1 MVPADVLAAAGLNAE
16 MRAIAERAA
25 SGVEQR
31 SARPPVAIDPAE
43 VAEDGAAQIDAAETA
58 ADALGVPKVVP
69 PPAYQP
75 IAPFGLTFTFNT
87 QTGGYAGVTM
97 SDATFWWNDAGT
109 LTEKTASVG
118 QLSLTGT
125 VYLNVT
131 LDAQGKYASAAVGM
145 SASGD
150 LSLKLYQL
158 DQNGVVKDYRH
169 ALVVLGIGGKVD
181 LDGKSLD
188 TVPDAEQGAT
198 PTGDEGKAE
207 IKNWHA
213 ATQPE
218 NKSTTKLSE
227 DLIAATEA
235 DNQILVREANGTLKY
250 KSVGILPLDNA
261 SLEIDASGSQRKMQI
276 KGFAA
281 ANAGTLPVRN
291 EQGGLTWNGKAITSI
306 SSTPSTEPGG
316 TSTLTLTLSDGTTK
330 TLSAKNGTNGTDGV
344 GVGSV
349 TLKGTS
355 GKTKTYSVMSDE
367 TQPTELGT
375 FSVTDGTDG
384 TSPTLDKEFQLG
396 GVRVADIAASA
407 NINVTQKTLAAG
419 QNITLTPSQDE
430 KTITISAAGGSGGTS
445 GFTGTRY
452 TLHDSKYDTSDN
464 KLKMRRYTETWQ
476 DGVMTVSMLGGWE
489 DFSAGALAVRES
501 YQETV

>member
-58 ADALGVPKVVP
+58 ADALGIPKVVP

-281 ANAGTLPVRN
+281 ANAGTLPVKN
-291 EQGGLTWNGKAITSI
+291 VQGGLTWNGKAITSI

-316 TSTLTLTLSDGTTK
+316 TSTLTLTLSDGTTE
-330 TLSAKNGTNGTDGV
+330 TISVTNGTNGT
-344 GVGSV
+344 
-349 TLKGTS
+349 
-355 GKTKTYSVMSDE
+355 
-367 TQPTELGT
+367 
-375 FSVTDGTDG
+375 
-384 TSPTLDKEFQLG
+384 SPTVSVSQLSATTAHPNGGWRITINGSNYDVWNGNNAIANLDKEFQLG
-396 GVRVADIAASA
+396 GVKVADIAASA
-407 NINVTQKTLAAG
+407 NINVTQKT
-419 QNITLTPSQDE
+419 ITGDTASGIVVSE
-430 KTITISAAGGSGGTS
+430 ANGVITISFNGGAGGTTGY
-445 GFTGTRY
+445 TGTRY
-452 TLHDSKYDTSDN
+452 TLKETRYDAEAH
-464 KLKMRRYTETWQ
+464 KLQMKRYTETWT
-476 DGVMTVSMLGGWE
+476 DGVMTDSVEGSWE
-489 DFSAGALAVRES
+489 DFSAGALAV
-501 YQETV
+501 QETV

>member
-43 VAEDGAAQIDAAETA
+43 VAEDGAAQMDAAETA

-109 LTEKTASVG
+109 LTEKSASVG

-125 VYLNVT
+125 VYLNVS

-150 LSLKLYQL
+150 MSIKLYEL
-158 DQNGVVKDYRH
+158 NNGVLKDYRH

-207 IKNWHA
+207 IK
-213 ATQPE
+213 
-218 NKSTTKLSE
+218 
-227 DLIAATEA
+227 
-235 DNQILVREANGTLKY
+235 
-250 KSVGILPLDNA
+250 
-261 SLEIDASGSQRKMQI
+261 
-276 KGFAA
+276 GFAA
-281 ANAGTLPVRN
+281 ANAGTLPVKN
-291 EQGGLTWNGKAITSI
+291 DQGGLTWNGKAITSI

-316 TSTLTLTLSDGTTK
+316 TSTLTLTLSDGTTE
-330 TLSAKNGTNGTDGV
+330 TISVTNGTNGT
-344 GVGSV
+344 
-349 TLKGTS
+349 
-355 GKTKTYSVMSDE
+355 
-367 TQPTELGT
+367 
-375 FSVTDGTDG
+375 
-384 TSPTLDKEFQLG
+384 SPTVSVSQLSATTAHPNGGWRITINGSNYDVWNGNNAIANLDKEFQLG
-396 GVRVADIAASA
+396 GVKVADIAAST
-407 NINVTQKTLAAG
+407 NINVTQKT
-419 QNITLTPSQDE
+419 ITGDTASGIVVTE
-430 KTITISAAGGSGGTS
+430 ANGVITISFNGGAGGTTGY
-445 GFTGTRY
+445 TGTRY
-452 TLHDSKYDTSDN
+452 TLKETRYDAEAH
-464 KLKMRRYTETWQ
+464 KLQMKRYTETWT
-476 DGVMTVSMLGGWE
+476 DGVMTDSVEGSWE
-489 DFSAGALAVRES
+489 DFSAGALAV
-501 YQETV
+501 QETV